1 MMRSRTAWSEETLAA
16 DAREVAAW
24 TTIGVVSAVLLSG
37 VYGVWVVLRWSV
49 GR

>member
-1 MMRSRTAWSEETLAA
+1 MRTKTAWSEEKLID
-16 DAREVAAW
+16 DAREIAAW
-24 TTIGVVSAVLLSG
+24 TTLGVVSAVLLSG